1 MIVKQGN
8 RRGVDK
14 DSFCHEVRG
23 LQCLLG
29 LLVFSCSILLSS
41 LARSENIFVNLSQ
54 TGGYKQA
61 DEESALTDD
70 FTFRLGTFVLD
81 ADTNASEIAI
91 LLTGPNAAANLADP
105 EDNSPNLNFLTFGTL
120 SWSQRNV
127 SDDNFSFNFDAA
139 PLVGRDLY
147 LLIFDRAEEDM
158 ASATQLGIFRFFLD
172 SSTPATFEDR
182 TESRDKNLDLPLLTE
197 SDSADPF
204 AVSFFGNLKFNGELD
219 STAILGN
226 VSAGLAITSDNL
238 PEAVEG
244 SNYPGYTITAN
255 NGATLFDAVG
265 LPPGLEVNAAT
276 GEISGTPTESG
287 TFTVTLKANNPRF
300 IEVTR
305 VVTLV
310 VAPAVGQ
317 PPVVTN
323 PGPQT
328 LVRTASFSLDIS
340 ATETPTSFD
349 LVGEPAGLTINSQG
363 EIRGSTTAL
372 ARDYDITVKATN
384 SGGTGE
390 QTFTLTVSDPT
401 LTPSLSNLTANL
413 NTAITPITMTRTS
426 GTTVPSFSGEVPPG
440 LILNTATGEI
450 SGVANAE
457 VTNTSYTITAD
468 FGSNVTASTSIT
480 FTIRSPVPALLALAP
495 ADVEL
500 TRNTSVVLALEID
513 PATGSLGPY
522 TYEML
527 GSIPGLSFTFDS
539 SKGLLSGSPSSLGLF
554 PVTFRARNR
563 SGASADL
570 SVTFT
575 VEAPSPQ
582 ITSRLWV
589 PAGVN
594 TAFIYD
600 MSSNDNATFRA
611 ENLPSWL
618 TFDGGRL
625 SGRPTSASASPVNI
639 TLIASTTGRL
649 GNPLEDR
656 KTLQIVVA
664 AGRPN
669 PSSFSFGDGN
679 LRVGVPIWSSQAAEG
694 FFLAGSDQTDN
705 STTYFNATGLPPGL
719 RFGRKWVDDPANA
732 DPLVGTWYDED
743 KNYKRSALRRG
754 LITGTP
760 TTAGTFPIT
769 IYIQNGYGYVKKTHT
784 LTVLP

>member
-14 DSFCHEVRG
+14 DSICHEVSR
-23 LQCLLG
+23 LQLLLG
-29 LLVFSCSILLSS
+29 LLIFSCSILLSS

-61 DEESALTDD
+61 DEESALTND

-81 ADTNASEIAI
+81 ADTNASEIAT
-91 LLTGPNAAANLADP
+91 LLTGPNAAANLADSVNP
-105 EDNSPNLNFLTFGTL
+105 NFLTFGTL
-120 SWSQRNV
+120 SWSQR
-127 SDDNFSFNFDAA
+127 DDGDNFSFNFDAA

-147 LLIFDRAEEDM
+147 LLIFDRAAEDM
-158 ASATQLGIFRFFLD
+158 ASATQLGIFRFFKD
-172 SSTPATFEDR
+172 SSIPFIVENLSPPDN
-182 TESRDKNLDLPLLTE
+182 NLDLALITE
-197 SDSADPF
+197 SDSADLF

-226 VSAGLAITSDNL
+226 VSTGLAITSDNL
-238 PEAVEG
+238 PDAVEG
-244 SNYPGYTITAN
+244 STYPGYTITAN
-255 NGATLFDAVG
+255 NGATLFSAVG
-265 LPPGLEVNAAT
+265 LPPSLEVNAVT

-328 LVRTASFSLDIS
+328 LVRTASFSLDIL

-363 EIRGSTTAL
+363 EIRGSTAAL
-372 ARDYDITVKATN
+372 AGDYDITVRATN

-390 QTFTLTVSDPT
+390 QTFTLTVSNPT
-401 LTPSLSNLTANL
+401 VTPSLSNLTANL

-426 GTTVPSFSGEVPPG
+426 GTTVPSFRGDLPPG

-480 FTIRSPVPALLALAP
+480 FTIRGPVPALLALAP
-495 ADVEL
+495 AANEL
-500 TRNTSVVLALEID
+500 TRGTSVELALEID
-513 PATGSLGPY
+513 PAAGSLGTP
-522 TYEML
+522 TYEMT
-527 GSIPGLSFTFDS
+527 GSIPGLIFS
-539 SKGLLSGSPSSLGLF
+539 SSTGLLSGSPTSLGLF
-554 PVTFRARNR
+554 PVTFRARNL
-563 SGASADL
+563 SGPSADL

-594 TAFIYD
+594 TTFIYYI
-600 MSSNDNATFRA
+600 SSNDKAATFRA

-618 TFDGGRL
+618 TFAGDSL

-656 KTLQIVVA
+656 ETLQIVVA

-669 PSSFSFGDGN
+669 PSSFSSGN
-679 LRVGVPIWSSQAAEG
+679 GNFRVGVPVGATDINGFFLSGYEG

-719 RFGRKWVDDPANA
+719 RFGRKW
-732 DPLVGTWYDED
+732 DPLVGTWDDND
-743 KNYKRSALRRG
+743 KNYKRSSLRRG

>member
-1 MIVKQGN
+1 MIVIQGD

-14 DSFCHEVRG
+14 DSICHEVSG
-23 LQCLLG
+23 LQRLLG
-29 LLVFSCSILLSS
+29 LLIFSCSILLSS

-81 ADTNASEIAI
+81 ADTNASEIAT
-91 LLTGPNAAANLADP
+91 LLAGPNAAANLADSVNP
-105 EDNSPNLNFLTFGTL
+105 NFLTFGTL
-120 SWSQRNV
+120 SWSQR
-127 SDDNFSFNFDAA
+127 DDADNFSFNFDAA

-147 LLIFDRAEEDM
+147 LIIFDRAAGDM

-182 TESRDKNLDLPLLTE
+182 TESSDKNLDLPLITE
-197 SDSADPF
+197 SDSADLF

-238 PEAVEG
+238 PDAVEG
-244 SNYPGYTITAN
+244 SIFPGYTIAAN
-255 NGATLFDAVG
+255 NGATLFSAVG
-265 LPPGLEVNAAT
+265 LPTGLLVNLTT
-276 GEISGTPTESG
+276 GEISGTPAESG

-300 IEVTR
+300 IEVTKE
-305 VVTLV
+305 VALV

-340 ATETPTSFD
+340 ASENPTSFR
-349 LVGEPAGLTINSQG
+349 LEGGPEGLTINSLG

-372 ARDYDITVKATN
+372 ARDYNITVKAIN

-401 LTPSLSNLTANL
+401 VTPSLSNLTANL

-426 GTTVPSFSGEVPPG
+426 GTTVPSFRGDVPSG

-450 SGVANAE
+450 SGAANAE
-457 VTNTSYTITAD
+457 VTSTSYTITAD

-480 FTIRSPVPALLALAP
+480 FTIRGPVPALLALAP
-495 ADVEL
+495 AAGEL
-500 TRNTSVVLALEID
+500 TRGTSVVLALEID
-513 PATGSLGPY
+513 PATGSLGTP
-522 TYEML
+522 TYEMT
-527 GSIPGLSFTFDS
+527 GSIPGLTFS
-539 SKGLLSGSPSSLGLF
+539 SSTGLLSGSPTSLGLF

-594 TAFIYD
+594 TTFIYYI
-600 MSSNDNATFRA
+600 SSNDNATFRA

-618 TFDGGRL
+618 TLEGDRI
-625 SGRPTSASASPVNI
+625 SGRPTSASANPVNI

-656 KTLQIVVA
+656 ETLQIVVA
-664 AGRPN
+664 AGRPS

-732 DPLVGTWYDED
+732 DPLVGTWNDQD
-743 KNYKRSALRRG
+743 TNYKRSALRRG

>member
-1 MIVKQGN
+1 
-8 RRGVDK
+8 
-14 DSFCHEVRG
+14 
-23 LQCLLG
+23 
-29 LLVFSCSILLSS
+29 

-238 PEAVEG
+238 PDAVEG
-244 SNYPGYTITAN
+244 SIYRGYTITAN
-255 NGATLFDAVG
+255 NGATLFSAVG
-265 LPPGLEVNAAT
+265 LPTGLLVNLTT
-276 GEISGTPTESG
+276 GEISGTPTETG

-300 IEVTR
+300 IEVTKE
-305 VVTLV
+305 VALV
-310 VAPAVGQ
+310 VAPAVGP

-340 ATETPTSFD
+340 ATENPTSFD
-349 LVGEPAGLTINSQG
+349 LDGEPAGLTINSQG

-384 SGGTGE
+384 AGGSTGE

-401 LTPSLSNLTANL
+401 VTPSLSNLTANL

-426 GTTVPSFSGEVPPG
+426 GTTVPSFRGDVPSG

-450 SGVANAE
+450 SGAANAE
-457 VTNTSYTITAD
+457 VTSTSYTITAD

-480 FTIRSPVPALLALAP
+480 FTIRGPVPALLALAP
-495 ADVEL
+495 AAGEL

-513 PATGSLGPY
+513 PDTGSLGPY
-522 TYEML
+522 TYEMT
-527 GSIPGLSFTFDS
+527 GSVPGLSFDS
-539 SKGLLSGSPSSLGLF
+539 SKGLLTGSPSSLGLF

-563 SGASADL
+563 TGASADL

-625 SGRPTSASASPVNI
+625 SGRPTSVSASPVNI

-664 AGRPN
+664 AGRPS

-743 KNYKRSALRRG
+743 TNYKRSALRRG

>member
-14 DSFCHEVRG
+14 DSFCHEVSG

-29 LLVFSCSILLSS
+29 LLIFSCSILLSS

-147 LLIFDRAEEDM
+147 LLIFDRAAGDM

-172 SSTPATFEDR
+172 SSTPATFKDL
-182 TESRDKNLDLPLLTE
+182 TESTDKNLDLPLLTE

-238 PEAVEG
+238 PDAVEG
-244 SNYPGYTITAN
+244 SIYRGYTITAN
-255 NGATLFDAVG
+255 NGATLFSAVG
-265 LPPGLEVNAAT
+265 LPTGLLVNLTT
-276 GEISGTPTESG
+276 GEISGTPTETG

-300 IEVTR
+300 IEVTKE
-305 VVTLV
+305 VALV
-310 VAPAVGQ
+310 VAPADGQ

-340 ATETPTSFD
+340 ATENPTSFR
-349 LVGEPAGLTINSQG
+349 LEGEPAGLTINSQG

-372 ARDYDITVKATN
+372 ARDYNITVKATN

-401 LTPSLSNLTANL
+401 VTPSLSNLTANL

-426 GTTVPSFSGEVPPG
+426 GTTVPSFRGDVPSG

-450 SGVANAE
+450 SGAANAE
-457 VTNTSYTITAD
+457 VTSTSYTITAD

-480 FTIRSPVPALLALAP
+480 FTIRGPVPALLALAP
-495 ADVEL
+495 AASEL

-513 PATGSLGPY
+513 PAIGSLGPY
-522 TYEML
+522 TYEMT
-527 GSIPGLSFTFDS
+527 GSIPGLSFNS
-539 SKGLLSGSPSSLGLF
+539 SNGLLSGSPTSLGLF

-594 TAFIYD
+594 TTFIYYI
-600 MSSNDNATFRA
+600 SSNDNATFRA

-618 TFDGGRL
+618 TFEGDRL
-625 SGRPTSASASPVNI
+625 SGRPTSASASPVM
-639 TLIASTTGRL
+639 
-649 GNPLEDR
+649 
-656 KTLQIVVA
+656 
-664 AGRPN
+664 
-669 PSSFSFGDGN
+669 
-679 LRVGVPIWSSQAAEG
+679 
-694 FFLAGSDQTDN
+694 
-705 STTYFNATGLPPGL
+705 LP
-719 RFGRKWVDDPANA
+719 
-732 DPLVGTWYDED
+732 
-743 KNYKRSALRRG
+743 
-754 LITGTP
+754 
-760 TTAGTFPIT
+760 
-769 IYIQNGYGYVKKTHT
+769 
-784 LTVLP
+784 